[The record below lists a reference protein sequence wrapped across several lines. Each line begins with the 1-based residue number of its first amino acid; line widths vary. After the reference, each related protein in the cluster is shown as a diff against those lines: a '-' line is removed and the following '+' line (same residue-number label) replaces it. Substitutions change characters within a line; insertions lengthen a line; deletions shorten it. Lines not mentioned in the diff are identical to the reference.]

1 MQILLLSVATPAY
14 LLLLAANKTQ
24 GTSEF
29 SDIIFPAALV
39 SALFLGYW
47 ADLQQWSKFYVQ
59 KIESHHLSNYTLL
72 DFYTAKQVYRES
84 PEHKVLPGYHQED
97 LDRGFNCTGLWSLSR
112 HPNFLAEQSFWVL
125 FYAYGASITRNY
137 SNWTIV
143 GAASYL
149 FLFQASTWLTE
160 LISASKYPEY
170 KEYQNRVG
178 KFLPNF
184 IAGLPGDFSDK
195 RVAKR

>member
-1 MQILLLSVATPAY
+1 MLLSVATPAY
-14 LLLLAANKTQ
+14 LMVLVANKTQ
-24 GTSEF
+24 ATSGL
-29 SDIIFPAALV
+29 SDVIFPVALV
-39 SALFLGYW
+39 SVVFLAYQ
-47 ADLQQWSKFYVQ
+47 ADLQQWSKFYARPF
-59 KIESHHLSNYTLL
+59 ESCHISKYTHYTCL
-72 DFYTAKQVYRES
+72 DFHTAKQVYRES
-84 PEHKVLPGYHQED
+84 PEHRVLPGYHQED

-160 LISASKYPEY
+160 LISTSKYPEY

-178 KFLPNF
+178 KFLPS
-184 IAGLPGDFSDK
+184 IIGGLPGDFSDK
-195 RVAKR
+195 RVTKR